1 MKNKLKN
8 YIFKYILQYILIK
21 LKRILKFEK
30 KQNENIKV
38 YIVNIL
44 YFNINKY

>member
-30 KQNENIKV
+30 K
-38 YIVNIL
+38 
-44 YFNINKY
+44 